1 MGDLSKVQIQPKMTP
16 AQFHAS
22 LAATTPP
29 ALSPPLLAL
38 WRNAKGDWDGAHRCV
53 DTSGEADAMWVHAF
67 LHRAEGDLDNAR
79 YWYGRAG
86 RPPATG
92 LLENE
97 FEAILAALLG

>member
-1 MGDLSKVQIQPKMTP
+1 MIQRLLAPHMTP

-22 LAATTPP
+22 LAADAPP

-38 WRNAKGDWDGAHRCV
+38 WKNAKGDWDGAHKCV
-53 DTSGEADAMWVHAF
+53 DTSSEPDAMWAHAF

-92 LLENE
+92 PLEEE